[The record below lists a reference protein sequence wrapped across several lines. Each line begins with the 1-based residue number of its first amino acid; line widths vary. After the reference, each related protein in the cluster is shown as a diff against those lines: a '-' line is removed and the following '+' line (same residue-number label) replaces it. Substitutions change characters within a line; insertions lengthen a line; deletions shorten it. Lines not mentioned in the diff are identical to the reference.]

1 MDKRTKS
8 LLIGLALG
16 DGHLNSRH
24 GVSLEIE
31 HGAKQ
36 KFYLDYKRKLI
47 SELLNTNEPNVYHNK
62 NKNTFKISKGHRYF
76 RVLRKWIYRDR
87 VKVFTPQVLSKLTP
101 EAIAIW

>member
-8 LLIGLALG
+8 LLIGLTLG
-16 DGHLNSRH
+16 DGHLNPKH

-31 HGAKQ
+31 HGEKQ

-62 NKNTFKISKGHRYF
+62 KKNTFKISKGHRYF
-76 RVLRKWIYRDR
+76 RVLRK
-87 VKVFTPQVLSKLTP
+87 
-101 EAIAIW
+101 

>member
-8 LLIGLALG
+8 LLIGLVLG
-16 DGHLNSRH
+16 DGHLNPRS

-31 HGAKQ
+31 HCEKQ

-47 SELLNTNEPNVYHNK
+47 SELLNINEPNIYHNK

-76 RVLRKWIYRDR
+76 RVLRK
-87 VKVFTPQVLSKLTP
+87 
-101 EAIAIW
+101 